1 MWKGD
6 TMAEYKLG
14 EVEMRFANLIWE
26 NEPLSSGELV
36 KLCEKELDWKKST
49 TYTILRR
56 VCDRELFR
64 NENGTVT
71 SLVSREEF
79 EAVQSK
85 QFVDES
91 FGGSL
96 PNFLAAFTSRNKL
109 SEEEIQKLRE
119 IIEKSGGRE

>member
-1 MWKGD
+1 
-6 TMAEYKLG
+6 MAEYKLG
-14 EVEMRFANLIWE
+14 EVEMRFAKLIWE
-26 NEPLSSGELV
+26 NEPLSSGDLV

-109 SEEEIQKLRE
+109 SEEEIRKLRE

>member
-1 MWKGD
+1 MS
-6 TMAEYKLG
+6 EYKLG

-26 NEPLSSGELV
+26 NEPIPSGELV
-36 KLCEKELDWKKST
+36 KLCEKELNWKKST

-56 VCDRELFR
+56 VCDRELFQ

-79 EAVQSK
+79 EAVQSR

-96 PNFLAAFTSRNKL
+96 PKFLTAFTSRNKL
-109 SEEEIQKLRE
+109 SEEEIREMEE
-119 IIEKSGGRE
+119 IIEKNRAR